1 MNAAEKWP
9 AVRYAGV
16 YNSYAGRKRPAIGYT
31 DVIPRVKTN
40 DRSGGRNVP
49 VPEQKKR
56 PAIRYTGTY
65 VKNWKMREVR
75 DRYVLASSNITNLA
89 GVSGGGM

>member
-49 VPEQKKR
+49 VPEQKKDQQF
-56 PAIRYTGTY
+56 AIRGLTSKTG
-65 VKNWKMREVR
+65 K
-75 DRYVLASSNITNLA
+75 
-89 GVSGGGM
+89 